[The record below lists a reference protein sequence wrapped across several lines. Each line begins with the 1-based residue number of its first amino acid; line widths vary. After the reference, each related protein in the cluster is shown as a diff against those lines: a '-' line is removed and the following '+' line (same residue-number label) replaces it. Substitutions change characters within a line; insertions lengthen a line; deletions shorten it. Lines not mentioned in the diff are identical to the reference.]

1 MTVNPQAQ
9 TLLDAAAKA
18 EATGAPSPQEL
29 GAEGLRALFK
39 KTRNAL
45 TPEPPEVGHVE
56 DLLVLGPA
64 GYIPVRYYRPKGAH
78 ENAKLPML
86 LYFHGGG
93 WMVGDIETHDV
104 VCRMLANRGGF
115 AVANVDYR
123 LAPENKFPAAIEDSW
138 AVTRWARG
146 GAGGLSIDKDR
157 IGVGGD
163 SAGGNISAVLALMAR
178 DAGLSLAFQALI
190 YPATHFS
197 LETNSHHKFA
207 KGYLLTRDAQAWYHE
222 NYLRSDAD
230 RENWW
235 ASPALAADFTD
246 VAPAFV
252 LTCGYDPL
260 LDEGRAY
267 FEQLKSAGVPTTYRC
282 FEGQVHGFITMGKVI
297 NDANE
302 AVYDVA
308 DKVCEAFSV

>member
-9 TLLDAAAKA
+9 TLLDAAARA
-18 EATGAPSPQEL
+18 EAAGAPAPQEL
-29 GAEGLRALFK
+29 GAVELRALFK
-39 KTRNAL
+39 ATRGEL
-45 TPEPPEVGHVE
+45 TPEPPDVEHVE
-56 DLLVLGPA
+56 DLSVPGPA
-64 GYIPVRYYRPKGAH
+64 GSVPVRYYRPKGAN
-78 ENAKLPML
+78 ESAKLPML

-104 VCRMLANRGGF
+104 LCRMLANRGRF

-138 AVTRWARG
+138 AVTQWAIN
-146 GAGGLSIDKDR
+146 GAGGLSIDTGR

-197 LETNSHHKFA
+197 LETESHYRFA
-207 KGYLLTRDAQAWYHE
+207 NGYLLTRDAQAWYHE
-222 NYLRSDAD
+222 SYLRSAAD
-230 RENWW
+230 RDHWW
-235 ASPALAADFTD
+235 ASPALAADFTN

-260 LDEGRAY
+260 FDEGKAY
-267 FEQLKSAGVPTTYRC
+267 ADLLKAAGVPVAYRC
-282 FEGQVHGFITMGKVI
+282 FDGQVHGFITMGKVI
-297 NDANE
+297 DEANE
-302 AVYDVA
+302 AVTDVA
-308 DKVCEAFSV
+308 KRVAAAFYD

>member
-9 TLLDAAAKA
+9 ILLNAAAKA
-18 EATGAPSPQEL
+18 EVAGAPTPQEL

-39 KTRNAL
+39 VSRGEL
-45 TPEPPEVGHVE
+45 TPDPPDVGHAE
-56 DLLVLGPA
+56 DFSIPGPA
-64 GYIPVRYYRPKGAH
+64 GKIPVRYYRPKGAN
-78 ENAKLPML
+78 ENSRLGML

-138 AVTRWARG
+138 AVTQWAKA
-146 GAGGLSIDKDR
+146 GAGGLSIDADR
-157 IGVGGD
+157 VGVGGD

-197 LETNSHHKFA
+197 LETESHHKFA
-207 KGYLLTRDAQAWYHE
+207 NGYLLTRDAQAWYHE
-222 NYLRSDAD
+222 SYLRSDAD
-230 RENWW
+230 RNNWR
-235 ASPALAADFTD
+235 ASPALAADFTNL
-246 VAPAFV
+246 APAFI

-260 LDEGRAY
+260 LDEGKAY
-267 FEQLKSAGVPTTYRC
+267 AELLKAAGVPVVYRC
-282 FEGQVHGFITMGKVI
+282 FDGQVHGFITMGKVI
-297 NDANE
+297 DEANN
-302 AVYDVA
+302 AVIEVA
-308 DKVCEAFSV
+308 DWIATAFSN

>member
-9 TLLDAAAKA
+9 TILDAAAKA
-18 EATGAPSPQEL
+18 EAAGVPTPQEL
-29 GAEGLRALFK
+29 GAEELRALFK
-39 KTRNAL
+39 NTRGAL
-45 TPEPPEVGHVE
+45 TPEAPDVGHVE
-56 DLLVLGPA
+56 DLLLPGPA
-64 GYIPVRYYRPKGAH
+64 GHIPVRYYRPEGAY

-104 VCRMLANRGGF
+104 ICRMLANRGGF

-138 AVTRWARG
+138 AVTQWALA
-146 GAGGLSIDKDR
+146 GAGGLSIDTEH

-178 DAGLSLAFQALI
+178 DARLSLAFQALI

-197 LETNSHHKFA
+197 LETRSHHKFA
-207 KGYLLTRDAQAWYHE
+207 EGYLLTRDAQTWYHE
-222 NYLRSDAD
+222 SYLRSDAD

-235 ASPALAADFTD
+235 ASPALASDFEN

-260 LDEGRAY
+260 VDEGRAY
-267 FEQLKSAGVPTTYRC
+267 ADLLKAAGVPVAYRC

-297 NDANE
+297 DEANE
-302 AVYDVA
+302 AVIDVA
-308 DKVCEAFSV
+308 DRVAAAF

>member
-9 TLLDAAAKA
+9 TLLNAAAKA
-18 EATGAPSPQEL
+18 EAAGVPTPQEL

-39 KTRNAL
+39 VTRGEL
-45 TPEPPEVGHVE
+45 TPEPPNVGHVE
-56 DLLVLGPA
+56 DLSVPGPI
-64 GYIPVRYYRPKGAH
+64 GDIPVRYYRPKGAN
-78 ENAKLPML
+78 ENAKLPVL

-104 VCRMLANRGGF
+104 ICRMLTNRGGF

-138 AVTRWARG
+138 AVVQWAAF
-146 GAGGLSIDKDR
+146 GAGGLSIDTDR

-163 SAGGNISAVLALMAR
+163 SAGGNIAAVLALMAR
-178 DAGLSLAFQALI
+178 DAGLSLTFQALI

-197 LETNSHHKFA
+197 LETVSHHKFA
-207 KGYLLTRDAQAWYHE
+207 DGYLLTRDAQAWYHKS
-222 NYLRSDAD
+222 YLRSDAD
-230 RENWW
+230 RDNWR
-235 ASPALAADFTD
+235 ASPALAADFTN

-260 LDEGRAY
+260 LDEGKAY
-267 FEQLKSAGVPTTYRC
+267 ADLLEAADVPVAYRC
-282 FEGQVHGFITMGKVI
+282 FDGQVHGFITMGKVI
-297 NDANE
+297 DQANE
-302 AVYDVA
+302 AVMDVA
-308 DKVCEAFSV
+308 DRAALAFFT